1 MKWKDRAQSSNV
13 VDRRG
18 IPVGAGMGI
27 GGTLLVLL
35 IGYFTGIDV
44 TPLVDMASQPS
55 SAPAPGEPGGGV
67 NTMDDEQEAFVATI
81 LRDTEDVWTAEFRR
95 QLKQDYQPPSLVL
108 FTDRVSSGCGV
119 ADSSIGPF
127 YCPLDQQVYLDTVFY
142 QQLDQQLGA
151 PGDFAQAYVIAHE
164 IGHHIQQ
171 ITGVSDQVRS
181 LQEGARSEAERN
193 EYSVRLELQADY
205 LAGAWAHHAQK
216 NWSFLEPGD
225 VDEALNAAS
234 AIGDD
239 RLQQQATGTVRP
251 DTFTHGTS
259 AQRAKWF
266 RMGLESGQIDM
277 ENTFRG
283 GI

>member
-1 MKWKDRAQSSNV
+1 MKWKERAQSSNV

-18 IPVGAGMGI
+18 MPAAAGMGI
-27 GGTLLVLL
+27 GATLLVLA
-35 IGYFTGIDV
+35 IGYFTGVDV
-44 TPLVDMASQPS
+44 SPLLNSGSTSS
-55 SAPAPGEPGGGV
+55 SAPAPGEAGGGV

-81 LRDTEDVWTAEFRR
+81 LRDTEDVWSAEFRR
-95 QLKQDYQPPSLVL
+95 QLKQDYQAPSLVL
-108 FTDRVSSGCGV
+108 FTDRVQSGCGT

-142 QQLDQQLGA
+142 TQLDQQLGA

-171 ITGVSDQVRS
+171 ITGVSDEVRS

-216 NWSFLEPGD
+216 NWQFLEPGD
-225 VDEALNAAS
+225 VEEALNAAS

-239 RLQQQATGTVRP
+239 RLQKQSTGTVQP

-266 RMGLESGQIDM
+266 RQGFQSGQIDM